1 MQKFRARVVK
11 PSCSEIELI
20 PEFAFSKISLVVDL
34 HLLVGLDLRLDS
46 TLVVLESELGLHA
59 GAAVWRVADED
70 SLAEGARVITSS
82 LEVISNIAWLIA
94 KHCS

>member
-1 MQKFRARVVK
+1 MQKFRARVIK

-70 SLAEGARVITSS
+70 GFAEGA
-82 LEVISNIAWLIA
+82 
-94 KHCS
+94 